1 MARSR
6 RRRIVQ
12 SNEEYLSEEQIE
24 EENTLPQLA
33 TPSEQ
38 ETVCHDSGEGN
49 EDIDDDF
56 DINDGEGNEDTND
69 DVDIDDEGNEDTD
82 VDINV
87 RVENGAPETR
97 GKTKLKDVW
106 NLPKGLRIVV
116 QCNDLNQAV
125 GEEAGILGKFLGMIA
140 RNGSLCSLGYT
151 DWRYVIGKRE
161 KNTNELKVK
170 KDILKQVKM
179 RFLYAPRMEEFI
191 LKKIG
196 ERWRQYK
203 AKLKDLYF
211 DVNETKEA
219 NCNNVPE
226 GVLSDQWIALVNHW
240 MNEKSKRISEQ
251 NKKNCQKKKAIHT
264 AGTKSFART
273 REEMRQKDP
282 AKKNPHRAVVYV
294 HTHKRKSDKN
304 INGHV
309 DNLKRLIAEQPALA
323 DASKGKTAWKGDA
336 LNQIL
341 GDDKPGRVHGLG
353 LVPKPKQ
360 VLDVPTSRRLQNINL
375 TTVEDNSS
383 EDVMAIRLQ
392 MEKLERHVENNDA
405 ELLQLK
411 EKATKLEK
419 AQKNQGGL
427 DGASTNKKAICD
439 DVPNSKRRRVYGDNP
454 SQEICMFEEGNIMD
468 QQDNSLMNTQ
478 SHVHDEN
485 LQPPTKHSTVY
496 KRKGN
501 LDQNELMQ
509 PGKSISSAYK
519 NNKPDNQDNYMVN
532 AHKVTSTH
540 KNKENLT
547 RKLVRPSLNKY
558 STASKKRQCNTM
570 DFLTDNS
577 TVKVYGDGP
586 LQEICHVEQE
596 NIVMNSQSHAQ
607 DEDKTPPTK
616 HATAHKNKRTF
627 GLNDHG
633 KQMEIICAKNKKP
646 DNQDSH
652 MVHAHK
658 VGGAYKKQ
666 QCSKMDF
673 ITDNSMEV
681 GTKVFLKSWK
691 NRNTNV
697 ALATIVSCDPTRRVG
712 GVELGNEFLMVHV
725 DLALAKSEDL
735 IRPYKGYKIVGHVVD
750 KING

>member
-6 RRRIVQ
+6 KRRIVQ
-12 SNEEYLSEEQIE
+12 SNEEYLSEEQTE

-38 ETVCHDSGEGN
+38 KTVCDDSGEGN
-49 EDIDDDF
+49 EDTDDDF
-56 DINDGEGNEDTND
+56 NINDGEGNEDTND

-125 GEEAGILGKFLGMIA
+125 GEEDGILGKFLGMIS

-419 AQKNQGGL
+419 AQKNQLQGGL

-468 QQDNSLMNTQ
+468 QQDNSLM
-478 SHVHDEN
+478 
-485 LQPPTKHSTVY
+485 
-496 KRKGN
+496 RKGN
-501 LDQNELMQ
+501 LDHNELMQ

-519 NNKPDNQDNYMVN
+519 
-532 AHKVTSTH
+532 
-540 KNKENLT
+540 
-547 RKLVRPSLNKY
+547 
-558 STASKKRQCNTM
+558 
-570 DFLTDNS
+570 
-577 TVKVYGDGP
+577 KVYGDGP

-712 GVELGNEFLMVHV
+712 G
-725 DLALAKSEDL
+725 
-735 IRPYKGYKIVGHVVD
+735 
-750 KING
+750 

>member
-12 SNEEYLSEEQIE
+12 SNEEYLSEEQTE

-38 ETVCHDSGEGN
+38 ETVCDDSGEGN
-49 EDIDDDF
+49 EDTDDDF

-170 KDILKQVKM
+170 KDILKQVK
-179 RFLYAPRMEEFI
+179 
-191 LKKIG
+191 

-240 MNEKSKRISEQ
+240 MNEKSK

-264 AGTKSFART
+264 AGTKSYART

-419 AQKNQGGL
+419 AQKNQ
-427 DGASTNKKAICD
+427 
-439 DVPNSKRRRVYGDNP
+439 RVYGDNP

-496 KRKGN
+496 KNTQSLGQNHSGKQRKITSCANKRKGN

-547 RKLVRPSLNKY
+547 HKLVRPSLNKY

-577 TVKVYGDGP
+577 TVRS

-633 KQMEIICAKNKKP
+633 KQMEIICAK
-646 DNQDSH
+646 
-652 MVHAHK
+652 
-658 VGGAYKKQ
+658 KQ

-681 GTKVFLKSWK
+681 
-691 NRNTNV
+691 
-697 ALATIVSCDPTRRVG
+697 
-712 GVELGNEFLMVHV
+712 
-725 DLALAKSEDL
+725 
-735 IRPYKGYKIVGHVVD
+735 D